1 MKIKRLLAGLLTAAC
16 LCCILSVQAET
27 VRGDL
32 TARFAGKPTM
42 ELDGETLTLRGRV
55 TTALLVGLI
64 PREEG
69 QEAYLIALVAEDDN
83 RKLVSPIWLE
93 GGVAAAAFDAAEDAE
108 TGCRAAIEAMRGVM
122 PGVEIDYCACLNLQG
137 ISEGEERDEQRLRER
152 VSALR
157 AEIETASSAEIQALY
172 KKMEPYIATDMKSGA
187 MMKFLDKADRYERRE
202 SVHLDERDEA
212 ATSRLMADVFYEPA
226 Q

>member
-93 GGVAAAAFDAAEDAE
+93 GGVAAAAFEAAENAE
-108 TGCRAAIEAMRGVM
+108 TGCRAAIEAMQGVM
-122 PGVEIDYCACLNLQG
+122 PGVEIDYFACLNLQG
-137 ISEGEERDEQRLRER
+137 ISEGEEMDEQRLRER

-172 KKMEPYIATDMKSGA
+172 KQMEPYIAKDMKSGA

>member
-1 MKIKRLLAGLLTAAC
+1 MLLTAAC

-55 TTALLVGLI
+55 TTALLVGMI

-69 QEAYLIALVAEDDN
+69 REAYLIALVAEDDN
-83 RKLVSPIWLE
+83 RKLVSPVWLE
-93 GGVAAAAFDAAEDAE
+93 GGAAAEAFEAAEDAE
-108 TGCRAAIEAMRGVM
+108 TGCRVAIEALQGAM
-122 PGVEIDYCACLNLQG
+122 PGVEIDYFVCLNLQG
-137 ISEGEERDEQRLRER
+137 ISEGEEMDEQRLRER

-172 KKMEPYIATDMKSGA
+172 KQMEPYIVTDMKSGA

-202 SVHLDERDEA
+202 SVHLDERDETA
-212 ATSRLMADVFYEPA
+212 ARRLMADVFYEPA